1 MCDDHQDLFGKPA
14 LLAGEDHERY
24 KKLQQAVYDQVKPK
38 DFFEKVMA
46 DDVINKRWEEERLQ
60 RCGKGAVEFGFR
72 NALKIHL
79 KETGLNEADS
89 SGLAREYFAG
99 TPKAKQ
105 RIEARLAKHG
115 FTIDDIYATAMLH
128 KLDPL
133 RQINQM
139 RDNLETARR
148 LIQKDLKKAK
158 RARDRAN
165 GSHSSVAE
173 QNSEALHNG
182 H

>member
-1 MCDDHQDLFGKPA
+1 MSDDHQHLFGKPA

-24 KKLQQAVYDQVKPK
+24 AKLQQDVYDQVKPK

-79 KETGLNEADS
+79 KETGLNETDS
-89 SGLAREYFAG
+89 SRLAKEYFAG

-105 RIEARLAKHG
+105 RILARLAKHG
-115 FTIDDIYATAMLH
+115 FTTEDIYATAMLH

-148 LIQKDLKKAK
+148 LLQKALKKSMK
-158 RARDRAN
+158 ARERTSA
-165 GSHSSVAE
+165 SPSIVAE
-173 QNSEALHNG
+173 QNVEASRDG
-182 H
+182 D